1 MTKLD
6 QLKKELSDLTNAKQ
20 AKLLQGFFRTGP
32 GQYGEGDIFLGIKV
46 PAQRGVAKKYPD
58 LNLSDI
64 QKLLNSKIHEHRLI
78 ALFILIAQYKN
89 LKNESRVSATSSKTG
104 LPRRLE
110 APRND
115 KVEHRLKQ
123 IFDFYLKNYKNINN
137 WDLVDLS
144 APNIAGDYLL
154 NQPRDILYKLAK
166 SDHLWQ
172 KRIAV
177 LATFAFIKYND
188 FKDTLNIAKI
198 LLHDKHDLIHKAM
211 GWMLREIGKRDQA
224 IEEKFLKKH
233 YQQMPRTMLRY
244 AIEKFDEPKRQF
256 YLKK

>member
-123 IFDFYLKNYKNINN
+123 IFDFYLKNYKN
-137 WDLVDLS
+137 
-144 APNIAGDYLL
+144 
-154 NQPRDILYKLAK
+154 
-166 SDHLWQ
+166 
-172 KRIAV
+172 
-177 LATFAFIKYND
+177 
-188 FKDTLNIAKI
+188 
-198 LLHDKHDLIHKAM
+198 DLIHKAM

-244 AIEKFDEPKRQF
+244 AIEKFDEP
-256 YLKK
+256 